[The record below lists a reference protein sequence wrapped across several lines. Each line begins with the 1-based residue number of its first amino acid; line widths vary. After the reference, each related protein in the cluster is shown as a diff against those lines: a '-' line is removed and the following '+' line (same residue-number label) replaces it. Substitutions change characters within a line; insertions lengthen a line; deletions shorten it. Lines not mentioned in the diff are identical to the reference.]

1 MKSVQKITVSA
12 GAMTAAV
19 AAALFAV
26 PAGAAS
32 ASVARTPH
40 GAGSTGAVFAQN
52 DSTAGNEVIAYSRT
66 ASGGL
71 TEAGAYATGGTGG
84 VLSGSVVDHTAS
96 EGGLAY
102 DPAANMLYTVNA
114 GSNTIT
120 VFAVHGDRLT
130 RLQVIGSG
138 GTFPISIAVHGNLVY
153 VLNARDGGSVAG
165 FVRAGGRLIAVPSW
179 NRALGL
185 DTSQSPE
192 FTSTPG
198 QVAFTPDG
206 SKLVVTTKNGGN
218 TIDVYGVGPLGPSAR
233 PAITATPADVPFGL
247 TFDPRGNL
255 VVTEAG
261 PNAVASFAIA
271 RNGKLTGLDTELTGQ
286 SATCWI
292 TADGDTL
299 YASNAGS
306 GTVSAYRD
314 NGGGNL
320 TALGNTATDAGTV
333 DATVSADGKF
343 LYAETGGAG
352 VIDAFRI
359 APDGSLT
366 KTGAVA
372 IPGGAGA
379 EGIVAP

>member
-1 MKSVQKITVSA
+1 MKSVQKLAVSA
-12 GAMTAAV
+12 GAVTAA

-26 PAGAAS
+26 PAGAS
-32 ASVARTPH
+32 ASVGGRH
-40 GAGSTGAVFAQN
+40 GGGSAGVVFAQN

-71 TEAGAYATGGTGG
+71 TQAGTYATGGTGG
-84 VLSGSVVDHTAS
+84 ILDGSVVDHTAS
-96 EGGLAY
+96 EGGVAY
-102 DPAANMLYTVNA
+102 DPAARVLYTVNA

-138 GTFPISIAVHGNLVY
+138 GTFPVSIAVHGSLVY

-165 FVRAGGRLIAVPSW
+165 FLRVGGRLIAMPSW
-179 NRALGL
+179 HRALGL

-218 TIDVYGVGPLGPSAR
+218 TVDVYAVGPLGPSAR
-233 PAITATPADVPFGL
+233 PAVTATPADVPFGL
-247 TFDPRGNL
+247 TFDPRGHL

-261 PNAVASFAIA
+261 PNALASFAIA
-271 RNGKLTGLDTELTGQ
+271 RGGKLTGLDTELTGQ
-286 SATCWI
+286 AATCWV

-306 GTVSAYRD
+306 DTVSAYRD
-314 NGGGNL
+314 NGSGKL

-352 VIDAFRI
+352 IIDAFRI
-359 APDGSLT
+359 GPNGSLA
-366 KTGAVA
+366 KAGAAA

>member
-1 MKSVQKITVSA
+1 MKSVQKLAVSA
-12 GAMTAAV
+12 GAVTAA
-19 AAALFAV
+19 AAAAMLAV

-32 ASVARTPH
+32 ASVGGRPH
-40 GAGSTGAVFAQN
+40 GGGSAGVVFAQN

-71 TEAGAYATGGTGG
+71 AQAGAYATGGTGG
-84 VLSGSVVDHTAS
+84 VLGGSVVDHTAS

-102 DPAANMLYTVNA
+102 DPAAKMLYTVNA

-120 VFAVHGDRLT
+120 AFAVHGDRLT

-138 GTFPISIAVHGNLVY
+138 GTFPVSIAVHGSLVY

-165 FVRAGGRLIAVPSW
+165 FLRAGGRLTAMPSW
-179 NRALGL
+179 HRGLGL

-218 TIDVYGVGPLGPSAR
+218 TVDVYAVGPLGPSAR
-233 PAITATPADVPFGL
+233 PAVTATPADVPFGL
-247 TFDPRGNL
+247 TFDPRGHL
-255 VVTEAG
+255 VVAEAG

-271 RNGKLTGLDTELTGQ
+271 RGGKLTGLDAELTGQ
-286 SATCWI
+286 AATCWV

-314 NGGGNL
+314 NGSGKL

-352 VIDAFRI
+352 IIDAFRI
-359 APDGSLT
+359 GPNGSLT
-366 KTGAVA
+366 KAGAAA

>member
-1 MKSVQKITVSA
+1 MKSVQKLAVSA
-12 GAMTAAV
+12 GAVTAAA

-32 ASVARTPH
+32 ASVGGRH
-40 GAGSTGAVFAQN
+40 GGGSEDVVFAQN

-71 TEAGAYATGGTGG
+71 TQAGAYATGGAGG
-84 VLSGSVVDHTAS
+84 VLDGSVVDHTAS
-96 EGGLAY
+96 EGGVAY
-102 DPAANMLYTVNA
+102 DPAAKMLYTVNA
-114 GSNTIT
+114 GSSTIT
-120 VFAVHGDRLT
+120 VFTVHGDRLT

-138 GTFPISIAVHGNLVY
+138 STFPVSIAVHGNLVY

-165 FVRAGGRLIAVPSW
+165 FLRAGGRLIAMPSW
-179 NRALGL
+179 HRALGL

-198 QVAFTPDG
+198 QIAFTPDG

-218 TIDVYGVGPLGPSAR
+218 TVDVYAMGPLGPSAQ
-233 PAITATPADVPFGL
+233 PAVTATPADVPFGL
-247 TFDPRGNL
+247 TFDRRGHL

-271 RNGKLTGLDTELTGQ
+271 RGGKLTGLDTELTGQ
-286 SATCWI
+286 AATCWV

-314 NGGGNL
+314 NGSGKL

-352 VIDAFRI
+352 IIDAFRI
-359 APDGSLT
+359 GPSGSLT
-366 KTGAVA
+366 KTGAAA